1 MMVKARRI
9 WLGLLA
15 VSAAVTLASTPAAA
29 QKKPNIVML
38 MSDDAGWAD
47 FGAYLGGAALG
58 HPTPNLDR
66 LAKEGVTFTNWYGQ
80 ASCTAGRASFM
91 TGRIPIRSALSV
103 VVVPGDPNGLGKE
116 TPTIAEFYQ
125 KNGYSTYFSGKWHLG
140 DKPEFYPIEHG
151 FDEMK
156 QFAAYYPG
164 VYGYSDTSRYAHPW
178 FPKGNAE
185 FWKMYTS
192 VVNLYE
198 WEGTAGK
205 PAVKGD
211 NGAVITLE
219 NLAEFDMRQ
228 TDSAIEYIKNHAK
241 DSKPFFMDVNFMK
254 LHQPTSPNKMF
265 AGKSHLGDY
274 SDSVLELDYN
284 VGRIMDVIRAEAPD
298 TIVIFTADNGAW
310 QDAWP
315 DAGTHPYRGEKGSSF
330 EAGWRV
336 PGIMWAPG
344 KIPAGV
350 VLHEMMSHMDVWPTT
365 ATMVGLQAPAKG
377 EMMDNSGKPI
387 YFDGIDNSAY
397 VTGKAKHSARD
408 SWIYIDG
415 ESFQGMRADIDNEP
429 DVRIAW
435 KYLWTSKDT
444 WLGPD
449 QNLGAIGS
457 TYNLT
462 MDPYEKYDMT
472 FNGAVS
478 TRSPTT
484 SPGRYAGMDNGW
496 VFSLVDIPLTEFNK
510 SIVKYPNIER
520 FPGGASNDLK
530 PNLQNPKNPLPY
542 DPTKLPKTIGGSGG
556 G

>member
-1 MMVKARRI
+1 M
-9 WLGLLA
+9 
-15 VSAAVTLASTPAAA
+15 
-29 QKKPNIVML
+29 
-38 MSDDAGWAD
+38 AG
-47 FGAYLGGAALG
+47 
-58 HPTPNLDR
+58 
-66 LAKEGVTFTNWYGQ
+66 Q
-80 ASCTAGRASFM
+80 
-91 TGRIPIRSALSV
+91 
-103 VVVPGDPNGLGKE
+103 
-116 TPTIAEFYQ
+116 
-125 KNGYSTYFSGKWHLG
+125 
-140 DKPEFYPIEHG
+140 
-151 FDEMK
+151 
-156 QFAAYYPG
+156 
-164 VYGYSDTSRYAHPW
+164 
-178 FPKGNAE
+178 
-185 FWKMYTS
+185 
-192 VVNLYE
+192 
-198 WEGTAGK
+198 

-228 TDSAIEYIKNHAK
+228 TDSAIEYIKKHAK

-265 AGKSHLGDY
+265 AGKIHLGDY

-284 VGRIMDVIRAEAPD
+284 IGRIMDVIRAEAPD

-344 KIPAGV
+344 KIPAGL
-350 VLHEMMSHMDVWPTT
+350 VLYEMMSHMDVWPTT
-365 ATMVGLQAPAKG
+365 AAMVGLKSPTKG
-377 EMMDNSGKPI
+377 ETLDNNGKPI

-415 ESFQGMRADIDNEP
+415 ETFQGMRADIDNEP

-444 WLGPD
+444 WLGPEM
-449 QNLGAIGS
+449 NLGAIGS

-462 MDPYEKYDMT
+462 MDPYEKYDMM

-478 TRSPTT
+478 TRNPTT

-542 DPTKLPKTIGGSGG
+542 DPTMLPKTIGGGNG
-556 G
+556 